1 MPTSITSSGITF
13 DDATTLTTGVLTAAN
28 IASGAV
34 TTAKIDDAAV
44 TLAKL
49 GTNEQKQV
57 CKAWVNFNGTGTVAI
72 RAEYNV
78 SSITDNGV
86 GQYTVNFTTAFA
98 DANYAVVGTSKN
110 NATSN
115 SYIAFVDYTVGATAS
130 AVKIITSAPTAGG
143 DSEMVSVAVFR

>member
-13 DDATTLTTGVLTAAN
+13 DDATTQTTSALAA
-28 IASGAV
+28 GAIGA
-34 TTAKIDDAAV
+34 TQLANGAV

-86 GQYTVNFTTAFA
+86 GEYTVNFTTAFA
-98 DANYAVVGTSKN
+98 DANYAVVGTSQN
-110 NATSN
+110 NVTSN
-115 SYIAFVDYTVGATAS
+115 SYIVFVDYTVGATAS
-130 AVKIITSAPTAGG
+130 AVKIITSSPAAVG

>member
-13 DDATTLTTGVLTAAN
+13 DDATTQTTSALAAGA
-28 IASGAV
+28 IGTTQLASG
-34 TTAKIDDAAV
+34 AV

-115 SYIAFVDYTVGATAS
+115 SYIAFVDYTVGATES

-143 DSEMVSVAVFR
+143 DSDMVSVAVFR